1 MWQPCIIYIYIY
13 TYIYICVCVF
23 CVCAYITY
31 AYACTYIYIHTH
43 AVCIYTHFRTCVYTI
58 YIYIYV
64 CMLAVAASKGNLR
77 AAFLKLRRSTKHNL
91 VVDSSEGGQLCFF
104 LVMVRHIP
112 EQKRLE
118 STHFQHR
125 DASKPAMSY
134 QLGIAMPPLRVT
146 GCTGAVGSTKRVFGR
161 LFLIQCRVFWSSG
174 LGLRCGSGLRA
185 FNAHPPT
192 PCR

>member
-1 MWQPCIIYIYIY
+1 
-13 TYIYICVCVF
+13 
-23 CVCAYITY
+23 
-31 AYACTYIYIHTH
+31 
-43 AVCIYTHFRTCVYTI
+43 
-58 YIYIYV
+58 
-64 CMLAVAASKGNLR
+64 MLAVAASKGNLR

-161 LFLIQCRVFWSSG
+161 LFLIVQGFLVKRSRVKVWLWASG
-174 LGLRCGSGLRA
+174 LQRA
-185 FNAHPPT
+185 SSNTMSLKQHGKGPAAKSHSTGEGGEQVRLVPYQVRHNRYVLLAPDTIQIISLKPPNCS
-192 PCR
+192 PE